1 MTFSKRMFDIVF
13 ALALCIVLGP
23 VILGLMLALLVL
35 QGRPLFYAG
44 ERMRGVDQS
53 FRLWKFRTMSV
64 APDSGGVSGGDKQSR
79 ITPMGQF
86 LRRTRLDELPQL
98 WNILRGDISF
108 VGPRPPP
115 APLCRQPPQSLRPR
129 SGLPPRRHGSG
140 DRDLSPHRRTAACA
154 VQNPTRN
161 RTRLRPALHFAQGTA
176 GSDILPAKIFDL
188 GHVVDLAHNRWNVW
202 SQKWSRDFGPVDKLR
217 QLSKDEQSLAVVL
230 FFDQFYAAQR
240 SGMGLISRGKF
251 HIWYAVII
259 NLSVVA

>member
-64 APDSGGVSGGDKQSR
+64 APDNGGVSGGDKQSR
-79 ITPMGQF
+79 ITPMGRF

-108 VGPRPPP
+108 VGPRPPLRRYVDSHP
-115 APLCRQPPQSLRPR
+115 DLYARVLACRPGVTGLATVIFHRTEERLLAPCKTPQETERVYVRRCIPR
-129 SGLPPRRHGSG
+129 KARLDLIYCQRR
-140 DRDLSPHRRTAACA
+140 
-154 VQNPTRN
+154 
-161 RTRLRPALHFAQGTA
+161 
-176 GSDILPAKIFDL
+176 
-188 GHVVDLAHNRWNVW
+188 
-202 SQKWSRDFGPVDKLR
+202 
-217 QLSKDEQSLAVVL
+217 SLAL
-230 FFDQFYAAQR
+230 DMWLIWRTIA
-240 SGMGLISRGKF
+240 GMFAR
-251 HIWYAVII
+251 
-259 NLSVVA
+259 